1 MSLSA
6 LHISPTAFTP
16 EVKFDPVAGKFEI
29 KGRSIPEN
37 AHEFYNPLIDWV
49 KRYSENPADSTS
61 VDVYF
66 EYLNTSSSKSLMHFF
81 NAFGTISGKDVNIN
95 WLHEKEDEAMK
106 EAGEDFNTIVNLPF
120 NILETDTI

>member
-1 MSLSA
+1 MSLTA

-16 EVKFDPVAGKFEI
+16 EVKFDPIAGKFEI

-49 KRYSENPADSTS
+49 KTYSENAAESTS

-66 EYLNTSSSKSLMHFF
+66 DYLNTSSSKSLMHFF
-81 NAFGTISGKDVNIN
+81 NALSTISGKEVSIN
-95 WLHEKEDEAMK
+95 WLHTKDDEAMK

-120 NILETDTI
+120 NIVATDSI

>member
-16 EVKFDPVAGKFEI
+16 EVKFDPIAGKFEI

-37 AHEFYNPLIDWV
+37 AHEFYSPLIEWV
-49 KRYSENPADSTS
+49 KMYSENAAGSTS

-66 EYLNTSSSKSLMHFF
+66 DYLNTSSSKSLMQLF
-81 NAFGTISGKDVNIN
+81 NALSTISGKEVSIN
-95 WLHEKEDEAMK
+95 WLHKKEDEAMK

-120 NILETDTI
+120 NFVATDAI

>member
-1 MSLSA
+1 MSLTA

-16 EVKFDPVAGKFEI
+16 EVKFDPIAGKFEI

-49 KRYSENPADSTS
+49 KRYSENAADSTS

-66 EYLNTSSSKSLMHFF
+66 EYLNTSSSKSLMHLF
-81 NAFGTISGKDVNIN
+81 NAFGTISGKEVNIN
-95 WLHEKEDEAMK
+95 WLYTQDDEAMK

-120 NILETDTI
+120 NIVATDAI